1 MKSNNI
7 FPKRALI
14 SQSDRIG
21 LTDFAKNLKQKKVEI
36 ISTGGTAKHL
46 NKNNIDVTTVSS
58 ITKFPEILDG
68 RVKTLHPNI
77 HAGILANL
85 DLTLHNDTLNKF
97 NIKNIDLIAVN
108 LYPFEEVRKNSN
120 IEEKIIENIDIG
132 GPTLI
137 RAAAKNYK
145 FKIVIVDNNDF
156 SIVLNEMS
164 DSKGVSIETRKYL
177 ATKAFLY
184 ISNYDNII
192 AEWFLKENEPNDYP
206 KYFPLSAKLKYQL
219 KYGENPHQKGAV
231 YLSDK
236 NIKGPLNAKLLQGD
250 TLSYNNLNDA
260 DTAFNLVHE
269 FSEPTVA
276 IIKHANPCGVSS
288 DNSIEIA
295 WEKALKCDPVSAFG
309 GIISLNKKVTSEI
322 AKLLIKI
329 YSEIIIAPEFSPSAI
344 KIFKQKPKLKILET
358 RYKNYNEQN
367 NYSVKSI
374 NGGFLIQDKD
384 NYSLNKNKLKTVTN
398 FLPSDRNLQ
407 DMLFAAKVI
416 KYVKSNAI
424 VFAKNKVTIGIG
436 AGQMSR
442 IDSACLATKKTKD
455 VGNYDLNGSVV
466 ASDAFLPFP
475 DTLEH
480 IYKAGAVALI
490 QPGGSKKDSE
500 IINLANNLKIAMVF
514 SSIRN
519 FNH

>member
-1 MKSNNI
+1 MNSNNI

-14 SQSDRIG
+14 SQSDKIG
-21 LTDFAKNLKQKKVEI
+21 LIEFAKNLQRKKVEL
-36 ISTGGTAKHL
+36 ISTGGTAEHL
-46 NKNNIDVTTVSS
+46 KKNNINVTSVSS

-85 DLTLHNDTLNKF
+85 NLRSHMDTLNKL
-97 NIKNIDLIAVN
+97 NIENIDLISVN
-108 LYPFEEVRKNSN
+108 LYPFEEVRNNSN
-120 IEEKIIENIDIG
+120 KEEKIIENIDIG

-145 FKIVIVDNNDF
+145 FKIIVVDNNDF
-156 SIVLNEMS
+156 SIILDEISN
-164 DSKGVSIETRKYL
+164 SKGVSLETRKYL

-184 ISNYDNII
+184 ISNYDNMI
-192 AEWFLKENEPNDYP
+192 ANWFLKENEPNDYP

-231 YLSDK
+231 YSSDK
-236 NIKGPLNAKLLQGD
+236 DIKGALNAKLLQGD
-250 TLSYNNLNDA
+250 RLSYNNLNDA

-288 DNSIEIA
+288 HNSIEMA
-295 WEKALKCDPVSAFG
+295 WEKALNCDPISAFG

-322 AKLLIKI
+322 AKLLIKV
-329 YSEIIIAPEFSPSAI
+329 YSEIIIAPEFSDSAI
-344 KIFKQKPKLKILET
+344 KVFRQKPKLKILET
-358 RYKNYNEQN
+358 SYKNHKEKKT
-367 NYSVKSI
+367 YSVKSI

-384 NYSLNKNKLKTVTN
+384 NYVLNKNELKTVTN
-398 FLPSDRNLQ
+398 FLPSDENLQ

-424 VFAKNKVTIGIG
+424 IFVKNKVTIGIG

-442 IDSACLATKKTKD
+442 IDAAYLASKKAKD
-455 VGNYDLNGSVV
+455 VGNYDLKGSVV

-475 DTLEH
+475 DTLQH
-480 IYKAGAVALI
+480 IYEAGADALI

>member
-1 MKSNNI
+1 MNSNKI

-14 SQSDRIG
+14 SQSDKIG
-21 LTDFAKNLKQKKVEI
+21 LTEFAKNLEQRKVEI
-36 ISTGGTAKHL
+36 ISTGGTAEHL
-46 NKNNIDVTTVSS
+46 NKNNIDVITVSS
-58 ITKFPEILDG
+58 LTKFPEILDG

-85 DLTLHNDTLNKF
+85 DLETHTDTLNKL
-97 NIKNIDLIAVN
+97 NIENIDLIAVN
-108 LYPFEEVRKNSN
+108 LYPFEEVKNNSN
-120 IEEKIIENIDIG
+120 KEEKIIENIDIG

-156 SIVLNEMS
+156 SIVLDEISNA
-164 DSKGVSIETRKYL
+164 KGVSLETRKYL

-184 ISNYDNII
+184 ISDYDNMI
-192 AEWFLKENEPNDYP
+192 AKWFLKENEPNDYP
-206 KYFPLSAKLKYQL
+206 NYFPLSAKLKYQL

-231 YLSDK
+231 YSSDK
-236 NIKGPLNAKLLQGD
+236 NIKGALNAKILQGD
-250 TLSYNNLNDA
+250 SLSYNNLNDA

-288 DNSIEIA
+288 DNSIKTA
-295 WEKALKCDPVSAFG
+295 WKNALNCDPISAFG
-309 GIISLNKKVTSEI
+309 GIISLNRKVTSEV
-322 AKLLIKI
+322 AKSLIKI
-329 YSEIIIAPEFSPSAI
+329 YSEIIIAPEFSVSAI
-344 KIFKQKPKLKILET
+344 KILKQKPKLKILET
-358 RYKNYNEQN
+358 GYKNYDEKN

-384 NYSLNKNKLKTVTN
+384 TYSLIKNELKTVTN
-398 FLPSDRNLQ
+398 ESPSDENLQ

-424 VFAKNKVTIGIG
+424 VFAKNKITIGIG

-442 IDSACLATKKTKD
+442 IDSAYLASKKAKD
-455 VGNYDLNGSVV
+455 VGNYDLTGSVV

-480 IYKAGAVALI
+480 IYKVGAVALI
-490 QPGGSKKDSE
+490 QPGGSKKDPE
-500 IINLANNLKIAMVF
+500 IIDLANNLKIAMVF
-514 SSIRN
+514 SSIRS

>member
-1 MKSNNI
+1 MNSNNI

-14 SQSDRIG
+14 SQSDKIG
-21 LTDFAKNLKQKKVEI
+21 LTEFAENLKQKKVEI
-36 ISTGGTAKHL
+36 ISTGGTAKYL

-77 HAGILANL
+77 HAGLLANL
-85 DLTLHNDTLNKF
+85 DLTSHIDTLNKF
-97 NIKNIDLIAVN
+97 NIENIDLIAVN
-108 LYPFEEVRKNSN
+108 LYPFEEVKKNSHK
-120 IEEKIIENIDIG
+120 EEKIIENIDIG

-145 FKIVIVDNNDF
+145 FKIVVVDNNDF
-156 SIVLNEMS
+156 SIILDEMS
-164 DSKGVSIETRKYL
+164 NSKGVSLETRKYL

-184 ISNYDNII
+184 ISNYDNMI
-192 AEWFLKENEPNDYP
+192 AKWFLEENKTSNYP
-206 KYFPLSAKLKYQL
+206 KYFPLSANLKYQL

-288 DNSIEIA
+288 DDSIEIA
-295 WEKALKCDPVSAFG
+295 WKKAFNCDPISAFG
-309 GIISLNKKVTSEI
+309 GIISLNKKVTSKI

-329 YSEIIIAPEFSPSAI
+329 YSEIIIAPEFSDSAI
-344 KIFKQKPKLKILET
+344 KVFKQKPKLKILET
-358 RYKNYNEQN
+358 RYKSHNEKN

-384 NYSLNKNKLKTVTN
+384 NYSLNKNELKTVTS
-398 FLPSDRNLQ
+398 FSPSEENLQ

-424 VFAKNKVTIGIG
+424 VFVKNKVTIGIG

-442 IDSACLATKKTKD
+442 IDAAYLASNKTKN
-455 VGNYDLNGSVV
+455 VGNYDLKGSVV

-490 QPGGSKKDSE
+490 QPGGSKKDPE